1 MVRNSEQL
9 MAEQVFIND
18 VGPRDGLQNQ
28 AKILTPDQRLQL
40 VTALVDAGLSAI
52 EVGSFVLPSAVPAM
66 AGTDKVI
73 EGLPGG
79 IGSTDVYY
87 SVLVPNQKGFQLAQA
102 SGARCI
108 EMVVASTETMNTEN
122 IRRTTEQAMAAC
134 EQMIKLSNNESI
146 DSLACISTAWE
157 CPFEG
162 LVDSDVVIKM
172 TDQMFEWGATRV
184 IIADTIGAAGPDAVH
199 DLMSSLV
206 DRFGAGN
213 LACHFHDTR
222 GMGVANTYAAVS
234 AGIRHFDASVGGLGG
249 CPFAPGATGNVAT
262 EDVALMLSQAG
273 FKTGIDLKKLVA
285 AADLAGELTG
295 SPTGGHSS
303 RWLKRQIDKGAL

>member
-1 MVRNSEQL
+1 MGER
-9 MAEQVFIND
+9 VFIND

-28 AKILTPDQRLQL
+28 AKVLTPEQRVQL
-40 VTALVDAGLSAI
+40 ISALVDAGLTAI

-73 EGLPGG
+73 EALPGG
-79 IGSTDVYY
+79 IASSQVYY
-87 SVLVPNQKGFQLAQA
+87 SVLVPNQKGFQLAQSA
-102 SGARCI
+102 GVRCV

-122 IRRTTEQAMAAC
+122 IRRTTEQAMAGC
-134 EQMIKLSNNESI
+134 EQMIGLSKEGGI

-162 LVDSDVVIKM
+162 LVDADIVIKM
-172 TDQMFEWGATRV
+172 SDQMLNWGATRV
-184 IIADTIGAAGPDAVH
+184 VIADTIGAAGPDAVH
-199 DLMSSLV
+199 ELMNSLV
-206 DRFGAGN
+206 QRFGAEH

-262 EDVALMLSQAG
+262 EDLALMLSQAG
-273 FKTGIDLKKLVA
+273 YETGIDLKKLVA
-285 AADLAGELTG
+285 AADLAGEMTG
-295 SPTGGHSS
+295 SPAGGHSS
-303 RWLKRQIDKGAL
+303 RWLKRQIEKGAL